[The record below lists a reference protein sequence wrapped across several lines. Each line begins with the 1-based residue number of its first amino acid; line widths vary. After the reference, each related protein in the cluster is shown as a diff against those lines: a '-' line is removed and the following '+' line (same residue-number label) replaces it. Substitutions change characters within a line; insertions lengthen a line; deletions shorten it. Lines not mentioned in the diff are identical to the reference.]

1 MQPERRRSH
10 RAEVDGEGPS
20 GVVRG
25 LAPVSV
31 RDLSPGGLRL
41 SLGHALETGAVYPL
55 TLFLRGRNR
64 EVRELLEKR
73 MAEFSD
79 RMEFEKAA
87 LVRDRIAALDE
98 TMVGQNTTRHG
109 GGDRDVVAVASDFE
123 EPDERVPRLDINDP
137 AAVADFVVSL

>member
-1 MQPERRRSH
+1 MQPERRRSL

-55 TLFLRGRNR
+55 TLFLRGLAVTAPIRVTR
-64 EVRELLEKR
+64 CRQDSQSAWEAGGEFLWRDPSDAGTVRRWIDGRL
-73 MAEFSD
+73 
-79 RMEFEKAA
+79 
-87 LVRDRIAALDE
+87 
-98 TMVGQNTTRHG
+98 
-109 GGDRDVVAVASDFE
+109 ASS
-123 EPDERVPRLDINDP
+123 P
-137 AAVADFVVSL
+137 